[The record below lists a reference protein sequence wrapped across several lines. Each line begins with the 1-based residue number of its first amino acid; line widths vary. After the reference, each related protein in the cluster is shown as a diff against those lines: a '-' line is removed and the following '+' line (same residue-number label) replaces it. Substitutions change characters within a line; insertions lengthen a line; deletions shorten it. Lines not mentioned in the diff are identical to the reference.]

1 MNQWETEWQREQE
14 RVNSVVDQ
22 VKKKMNVLEEHL
34 GGKKEDVVQIRK
46 DFWEDVTVNF
56 DDAHEAAETAAS
68 IKQQAELLSE
78 LERSHKNAE
87 DQKKSLVK
95 LSDSPY
101 FGRIDFK
108 EEKDAKT
115 DRIYLGIASFY
126 DEKADEFL
134 VYDWRAP
141 ISSLYYDHSIG
152 RAEYEAPEGT
162 VSGEMELKRQYII
175 RNAQIKSMFDTGVT
189 IGDELLQEVLSR
201 QANPQMKS
209 IVATIQKEQNQIIR
223 NTKGNLLIV
232 QGAAGCGKTS
242 AALQRVAY
250 LLYRYRET
258 LSANQIVLFSP
269 NNVFNSYVSNV
280 LPELGE
286 ENMLQTTFQQYV
298 YHHLGDSYNLEDP
311 LEQMEAVLTA
321 EDHPDHKVRLEGIRF
336 KASLDFMN
344 VIEAYIAHLRNE
356 DMLFKS
362 VSFRG
367 RVLISAEQI
376 KEKFYSFS
384 FSVSIPDRM
393 KLVSEWLVSEVRRLE
408 KTERKKPWVEEK
420 IQLLDKEV
428 YVRLYQKLKKKKQYT
443 EDSFNDFEQE
453 QRLLSAYVVS
463 KAFKPLKKWIKSLTF
478 INLKELYMRLF
489 TGEGLSWERK
499 EKYLLPG
506 SWKEIARLTAETL
519 SNGELLYEDATPY
532 LYLKERLEGFQTNTA
547 VRYVFI
553 DEAQDYS
560 PFQFAFIQ
568 RLFPRSKMTVLGDLN
583 QSIYA
588 HSTGDAFQMLYERYG
603 KDHTERIILT
613 RSYRSTRQIV
623 EFTREMLHE
632 KESIIPFNRDGE
644 KPVLKQYEKKE
655 DHTRAIA
662 DIIRK
667 LQDKQVKTI
676 AVICKTAKECEE
688 AYESLKDKVH
698 VELMKKDSSS
708 FKQDTLIIPSY
719 LAKGI
724 EFDAVLVYDASN
736 LQYGKE
742 RERRLFYTVCT
753 RAMHELYLFCR
764 GAISP
769 FITAVPQDTFVR
781 DN

>member
-1 MNQWETEWQREQE
+1 MNQWETEWKREQE
-14 RVNSVVDQ
+14 RVNTVVDQ
-22 VKKKMNVLEEHL
+22 VKKKMNVLEAHL
-34 GGKKEDVVQIRK
+34 GGKKEDVVEIRK
-46 DFWEDVTVNF
+46 NFWEDVTVNF

-87 DQKKSLVK
+87 DQRKSLVK

-108 EEKDAKT
+108 ENKDAKA
-115 DRIYLGIASFY
+115 DRIYLGVASFY

-141 ISSLYYDHSIG
+141 ISSLYYDHSLG
-152 RAEYEAPEGT
+152 RAEYEAPEGI

-175 RNAQIKSMFDTGVT
+175 RNAEIKSMFDTGVT

-223 NTKGNLLIV
+223 NTKGTLLIV

-258 LSANQIVLFSP
+258 LTANQIVLFSP

-298 YHHLGDSYNLEDP
+298 YHHLGDSYDLEDP
-311 LEQMEAVLTA
+311 LEQMEAVLTG
-321 EDHPDHKVRLEGIRF
+321 DGQPGHKVRLDSIRF

-344 VIEAYIAHLRNE
+344 LIEGYISHLRKE

-362 VSFRG
+362 VVFRG
-367 RVLISAEQI
+367 RVLIAADQI
-376 KEKFYSFS
+376 KEKFYSYPS
-384 FSVSIPDRM
+384 AVSIPDRM
-393 KLVSEWLVSEVRRLE
+393 KLVSEWLVSEVRKLE
-408 KTERKKPWVEEK
+408 KTERKEPWVEEK

-428 YVRLYQKLKKKKQYT
+428 YVRLYQKLRKKKQYT
-443 EDSFNDFEQE
+443 EDSFNDFERE

-463 KAFKPLKKWIKSLTF
+463 KAFKPLKKRIKALTF
-478 INLKELYMRLF
+478 INLKAMYMRLF
-489 TGEGLSWERK
+489 TGEGLSWER
-499 EKYLLPG
+499 EDSYLLPD
-506 SWKEIARLTAETL
+506 SWKEISRLTARTL
-519 SNGELLYEDATPY
+519 GNGELLYEDATPY

-547 VRYVFI
+547 VRHVFV

-588 HSTGDAFQMLYERYG
+588 HSTGDAFQMLYDHYG
-603 KDHTERIILT
+603 KDHTERIVLT
-613 RSYRSTRQIV
+613 RSYRSTRPIV

-632 KESIIPFNRDGE
+632 KDSIIPFNRDGE
-644 KPVLKQYEKKE
+644 KPVLKQFEKKE
-655 DHTRAIA
+655 DHARALA
-662 DIIRK
+662 DTIRN
-667 LQDKQVKTI
+667 LQDRQVKTI

-688 AYESLKDKVH
+688 AYESLKDQVDI
-698 VELMKKDSSS
+698 ELMKKDSSS
-708 FKQDTLIIPSY
+708 FKQGALIIPSY

-724 EFDAVLVYDASN
+724 EFDAVLVFDASN
-736 LQYGKE
+736 SQYSKE
-742 RERRLFYTVCT
+742 SERRLFYTVCT
-753 RAMHELYLFCR
+753 RAMHELYLFSC
-764 GAISP
+764 GEVSA
-769 FITAVPQDTFVR
+769 FITEVPEDTFIR
-781 DN
+781 EN